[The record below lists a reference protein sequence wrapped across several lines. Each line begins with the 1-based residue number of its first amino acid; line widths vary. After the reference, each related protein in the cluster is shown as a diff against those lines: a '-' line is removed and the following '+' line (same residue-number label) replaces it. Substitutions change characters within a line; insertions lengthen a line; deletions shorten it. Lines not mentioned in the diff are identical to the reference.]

1 MFGSSCGEPH
11 NPRPLCA
18 MTIDSFVYGAG
29 LRKSNRTADA
39 PLLSQNGLNVISF
52 VVIGLSSHS
61 RIQEAGMSIP
71 VSDTDTD
78 LLAAVRAGDTA
89 AYGTLYERHSAAT
102 RQLAYAL
109 ARDPSDADD
118 LVAETWAKVFA
129 TLRAGRGPL
138 VAFRAYLHTTL
149 RHVCYHRA
157 RRDRRL
163 EFTDDLTRYDEGQP
177 FLDPAL
183 DRLERTYAARAFRQL
198 PERWRDVLWRTEVEG
213 ASPAEVAPQLGLT
226 PNAVAVLA
234 HRAREG
240 LRRLYLQQH
249 VKGAEHPDCRWT
261 AARLGTHLRGRLAA
275 RDRSRLATHLAGCAG
290 CRIRLSEL
298 SEVGGAR
305 SRLSYPRY
313 NRATGSRVRG

>member
-1 MFGSSCGEPH
+1 
-11 NPRPLCA
+11 
-18 MTIDSFVYGAG
+18 MT
-29 LRKSNRTADA
+29 
-39 PLLSQNGLNVISF
+39 
-52 VVIGLSSHS
+52 
-61 RIQEAGMSIP
+61 IP

-89 AYGTLYERHSAAT
+89 AYGTLYERHRAAT

-109 ARDPSDADD
+109 ARDPADADD
-118 LVAETWAKVFA
+118 LVAETFTKVFA

-138 VAFRAYLHTTL
+138 VAFRAYLHTTM

-163 EFTDDLTRYDEGQP
+163 EFTDDLTRYDAGEP

-183 DRLERTYAARAFRQL
+183 ERLERTYAARAFRQL
-198 PERWRDVLWRTEVEG
+198 PPRWRDVLWMTEIEG
-213 ASPAEVAPQLGLT
+213 AGPAEIAPRLGLT

-249 VKGAEHPDCRWT
+249 VAAAARPDCRWT
-261 AARLGTHLRGRLAA
+261 GDHLGGHLRGRLAP
-275 RDRSRLATHLAGCAG
+275 RDASRMRTHLGWCAECRARLA
-290 CRIRLSEL
+290 EV
-298 SEVGGAR
+298 SEVGGAGHR
-305 SRLSYPRY
+305 PYRQRHAAGPP
-313 NRATGSRVRG
+313 G

>member
-1 MFGSSCGEPH
+1 MTAEP
-11 NPRPLCA
+11 
-18 MTIDSFVYGAG
+18 D
-29 LRKSNRTADA
+29 ADT
-39 PLLSQNGLNVISF
+39 
-52 VVIGLSSHS
+52 
-61 RIQEAGMSIP
+61 E
-71 VSDTDTD
+71 

-89 AYGTLYERHSAAT
+89 AYGVLYQRHRGAA
-102 RQLAYAL
+102 RAL
-109 ARDPSDADD
+109 ANGLVSDPADADD
-118 LVAETWAKVFA
+118 LVAETFVKVLA
-129 TLRAGRGPL
+129 ALRAGRGPL

-183 DRLERTYAARAFRQL
+183 DRLERTYAARAFRAL
-198 PERWRDVLWRTEVEG
+198 PDRWRDVLWRTEVEG

-249 VKGAEHPDCRWT
+249 VAVADHPECRW
-261 AARLGTHLRGRLAA
+261 AGERLGGRVRGRLARRDSA
-275 RDRSRLATHLAGCAG
+275 RLETHLSWCAG
-290 CRIRLSEL
+290 CRGRLAEITEL
-298 SEVGGAR
+298 HQSDYRPYRQRNPAGPAD
-305 SRLSYPRY
+305 
-313 NRATGSRVRG
+313 

>member
-1 MFGSSCGEPH
+1 
-11 NPRPLCA
+11 
-18 MTIDSFVYGAG
+18 MTIPD
-29 LRKSNRTADA
+29 LDA
-39 PLLSQNGLNVISF
+39 
-52 VVIGLSSHS
+52 
-61 RIQEAGMSIP
+61 
-71 VSDTDTD
+71 DTDAD

-102 RQLAYAL
+102 RQLAFAL
-109 ARDPSDADD
+109 TRDPSDADD
-118 LVAETWAKVFA
+118 LVAETFTKVFA

-177 FLDPAL
+177 FRDPVTDL
-183 DRLERTYAARAFRQL
+183 LERTYAARAFQQL
-198 PERWRDVLWRTEVEG
+198 PPRWRDILWQTEVEG
-213 ASPAEVAPQLGLT
+213 ASPAEIAPLLGLT

-249 VKGAEHPDCRWT
+249 VAVTDQPQCQWVGDHLGAHV
-261 AARLGTHLRGRLAA
+261 RGRLATRDAA
-275 RDRSRLATHLAGCAG
+275 RMEAHLAWCTGCPSRLAEIAEILGLRNQPYRQRHPVEPAG
-290 CRIRLSEL
+290 
-298 SEVGGAR
+298 
-305 SRLSYPRY
+305 
-313 NRATGSRVRG
+313 

>member
-1 MFGSSCGEPH
+1 
-11 NPRPLCA
+11 
-18 MTIDSFVYGAG
+18 MT
-29 LRKSNRTADA
+29 
-39 PLLSQNGLNVISF
+39 
-52 VVIGLSSHS
+52 
-61 RIQEAGMSIP
+61 IP
-71 VSDTDTD
+71 VSATDTD

-102 RQLAYAL
+102 RQLAHSL
-109 ARDPSDADD
+109 ARNPADADD
-118 LVAETWAKVFA
+118 LVAETFVKVLA

-177 FLDPAL
+177 FSDPAL
-183 DRLERTYAARAFRQL
+183 ERLERTYAARAFRQL
-198 PERWRDVLWRTEVEG
+198 PARWRDVLWLTEVEG
-213 ASPAEVAPQLGLT
+213 AGPAEIAPLLGLT

-249 VKGAEHPDCRWT
+249 VADADQPECRWISARLGGHLLGHLAPRE
-261 AARLGTHLRGRLAA
+261 AARLRSHLARCTGCQRRLA
-275 RDRSRLATHLAGCAG
+275 
-290 CRIRLSEL
+290 EV
-298 SEVGGAR
+298 SEVDRTGYR
-305 SRLSYPRY
+305 PYRQRHS
-313 NRATGSRVRG
+313 ATPAG